1 VRQETEPEMSR
12 MRPLMPLAR
21 REELVIEEFADEILV
36 YDLKRHRGHCLNS
49 TAALVWRRCDGR
61 TTVAEVA
68 ATLQKELSL
77 PAGEAGEAV
86 VWLALDRLTRAQLL
100 MARVTV
106 PESRARRSR
115 RASSSRRAL
124 IRAAGISFL
133 LPMVESIV
141 APHAAEAASTTTSA
155 KCMAC
160 AGIGLACS
168 DRAGL
173 KCAYYSPGSCHC
185 H

>member
-1 VRQETEPEMSR
+1 
-12 MRPLMPLAR
+12 MPTAR
-21 REELVIEEFADEILV
+21 TEELVIEEFADEVLV
-36 YDLKRHRGHCLNS
+36 YDLKRHKGHCLNS

-61 TTVAEVA
+61 TTVEEVA
-68 ATLQKELSL
+68 ATFQEELSL
-77 PAGEAGEAV
+77 PAGEAV
-86 VWLALDRLTRAQLL
+86 VWMALDRLARAQLL

-106 PESRARRSR
+106 PESRARRT
-115 RASSSRRAL
+115 RRAL

-133 LPMVESIV
+133 LPVVESIV

-160 AGIGLACS
+160 TGIGLACS
-168 DRAGL
+168 DRVGL
-173 KCAYYSPGSCHC
+173 KCTYYSPGSCHC

>member
-1 VRQETEPEMSR
+1 MSR

-36 YDLKRHRGHCLNS
+36 YDVKRHRGHCLNS

-68 ATLQKELSL
+68 ATLQEEMSL
-77 PAGEAGEAV
+77 PASEAV
-86 VWLALDRLTRAQLL
+86 VWMALDRLARAQLL
-100 MARVTV
+100 VARVTV
-106 PESRARRSR
+106 PDSRARRT
-115 RASSSRRAL
+115 RRAL
-124 IRAAGISFL
+124 IRAGGISFL
-133 LPMVESIV
+133 LPVVESIV